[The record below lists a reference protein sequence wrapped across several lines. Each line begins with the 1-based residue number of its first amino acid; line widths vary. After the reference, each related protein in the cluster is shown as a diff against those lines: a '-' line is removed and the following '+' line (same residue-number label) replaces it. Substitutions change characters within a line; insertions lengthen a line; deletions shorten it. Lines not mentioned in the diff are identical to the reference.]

1 MDEADLYSFFL
12 QFIII
17 DVDNDIEE
25 DDFSKEV
32 DGDYI
37 EEDEESYDANN
48 LEAGQSNMEVEII
61 H

>member
-1 MDEADLYSFFL
+1 M
-12 QFIII
+12 I
-17 DVDNDIEE
+17 DVDNDIE
-25 DDFSKEV
+25 DDDISKEV